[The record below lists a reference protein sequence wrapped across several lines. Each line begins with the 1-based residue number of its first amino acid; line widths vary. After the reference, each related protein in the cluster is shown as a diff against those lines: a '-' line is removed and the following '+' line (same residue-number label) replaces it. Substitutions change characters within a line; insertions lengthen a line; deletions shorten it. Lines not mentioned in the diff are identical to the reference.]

1 MSVRETSSGNILH
14 MVGSCFSLNF
24 SLEPASMIRL
34 QAFLVTCFWMG
45 AVIIVVAIVRN
56 VETWERNVRILVEW
70 GDLIIAIHLQRVL
83 M

>member
-1 MSVRETSSGNILH
+1 

-24 SLEPASMIRL
+24 SLEPVSMIRL
-34 QAFLVTCFWMG
+34 QVFLFTCFWMG
-45 AVIIVVAIVRN
+45 TVIIVITIVRD